1 MYSIYCKEL
10 VKKAE
15 DLAKGFSGNMSKK
28 HSSKTKM
35 VKKFLKYIVI
45 FYVLWIAGKL
55 LIEGGMQ
62 CTYYIERLVQAEKRH
77 VTQDYKE
84 WNLILVNS
92 WNEIPEDYDVTLTE
106 LSNDQKVDSRIYPY
120 LQDMFDAMREDGI
133 YPIVREGYRTAKEQ
147 QRILDDKVMAFIR
160 EGYSKSRAKRLA
172 EKWVAIPGTSEHQL
186 GIAVDINADKEKS
199 SNEEVY
205 EWLAE
210 NAYKYGFIL
219 RYPQGKEDITG
230 TAYEPWHY
238 RYVGEE
244 AAEEIFN
251 RQICFEE
258 YFD

>member
-1 MYSIYCKEL
+1 
-10 VKKAE
+10 
-15 DLAKGFSGNMSKK
+15 MSKK
-28 HSSKTKM
+28 HSSK
-35 VKKFLKYIVI
+35 KKTGRKLLKYIVI

-62 CTYYIERLVQAEKRH
+62 FIYYIEKSVQAEKRH
-77 VTQDYKE
+77 IIQDYEE
-84 WNLILVNS
+84 WNLILVNT
-92 WNEIPEDYDVTLTE
+92 WNEIPKDYDVTLTE
-106 LSNDQKVDSRIYPY
+106 LSNGQEVDSRIYPY
-120 LQDMFDAMREDGI
+120 LQDLFDAMREDGI
-133 YPIVREGYRTAKEQ
+133 YPIVREGYRTADEQ

-244 AAEEIFN
+244 AAGEIFN

>member
-1 MYSIYCKEL
+1 
-10 VKKAE
+10 
-15 DLAKGFSGNMSKK
+15 MSKK
-28 HSSKTKM
+28 RNSKTNKI
-35 VKKFLKYIVI
+35 KKFLKYIVI

-62 CTYYIERLVQAEKRH
+62 FTYYIEKSVQAEKRH
-77 VTQDYKE
+77 VIQDYEE
-84 WNLILVNS
+84 WNLILVNT

-106 LSNDQKVDSRIYPY
+106 LSNGQEVDSRIYPY
-120 LQDMFDAMREDGI
+120 LQDLFDAMREDGI
-133 YPIVREGYRTAKEQ
+133 YPIVREGYRTADEQ

-251 RQICFEE
+251 RQICLEE

>member
-1 MYSIYCKEL
+1 
-10 VKKAE
+10 
-15 DLAKGFSGNMSKK
+15 MSKK
-28 HSSKTKM
+28 HNSKTNIIR
-35 VKKFLKYIVI
+35 KFLKYIVI
-45 FYVLWIAGKL
+45 FYMLCIAGKL
-55 LIEGGMQ
+55 LIEVGMQ
-62 CTYYIERLVQAEKRH
+62 FNYYIEKSVQAEKRH
-77 VTQDYKE
+77 VIQDYEE
-84 WNLILVNS
+84 WNLILVNA
-92 WNEIPEDYDVTLTE
+92 WNEIPEDYNVTLTE
-106 LSNDQKVDSRIYPY
+106 LSNSQMIDSRIYPC
-120 LQDMFDAMREDGI
+120 LQDMFDAMREDVI
-133 YPIVREGYRTAKEQ
+133 YPIVREGYRTADEQ

-199 SNEEVY
+199 SNEDVY

-219 RYPQGKEDITG
+219 RYPQDKEDITG

-251 RQICFEE
+251 RQICLEE

>member
-1 MYSIYCKEL
+1 
-10 VKKAE
+10 
-15 DLAKGFSGNMSKK
+15 MSKK
-28 HSSKTKM
+28 HNSKTNIIR
-35 VKKFLKYIVI
+35 KFLKYIVI
-45 FYVLWIAGKL
+45 FYMLCIAGKL
-55 LIEGGMQ
+55 LIEVGMQ
-62 CTYYIERLVQAEKRH
+62 FNYYIEKSVQAEKRH
-77 VTQDYKE
+77 VIQDYEE
-84 WNLILVNS
+84 WNLILVNA
-92 WNEIPEDYDVTLTE
+92 WNEIPEDYNVTLTE
-106 LSNDQKVDSRIYPY
+106 LSNGQMIDSRIYPC

-133 YPIVREGYRTAKEQ
+133 YPIVREGYRTADEQ

-172 EKWVAIPGTSEHQL
+172 ETWVAIPGTSEHQL

-219 RYPQGKEDITG
+219 RYPQDKEDITG

-251 RQICFEE
+251 RQICLEE